1 MSSIFTLTRVAPA
14 PDRAAAPLR
23 RDAPHAPAQSAAPLA
38 ALQARYRITPATPD
52 TGELRSSSRL
62 FSRDRDCH
70 VNTRGHGT
78 GYGSA
83 RQQSVRLQDRT
94 VAIQDV
100 AGALRASVQARARV
114 GHEVPGLP
122 GAFDDIQRRMEA
134 LSQQRGITVAMLR
147 QLVRLEAQGFVG
159 GAPAICQALGIEV
172 APPEQ
177 RTPAPTRAACP
188 AAAPVRA
195 APAAAAGA
203 RELPSPPRA
212 LDFSTTSP
220 VRTPRLQPEGRYGGL
235 TPDRPATSADAE
247 AVVFHASRS
256 AAAVGPASV
265 SGAGVDRQG
274 DAVRY
279 FQGKYRVF
287 AEGRPLQALTVLM
300 LQLDSD
306 PAFRH
311 LLQPREGE
319 AGITYDLKLTH
330 AVDLIRSH
338 AGNHHIPP
346 ENLATRAM
354 IERIGQPTLKLR
366 H

>member
-1 MSSIFTLTRVAPA
+1 MPRIIDLPRVDPA
-14 PDRAAAPLR
+14 PGLAAATLR
-23 RDAPHAPAQSAAPLA
+23 RDAPQAQTQAQPASPLA
-38 ALQARYRITPATPD
+38 ALLARYRITAATPG
-52 TGELRSSSRL
+52 TGELRSSSRF

-70 VNTRGHGT
+70 VNTRGHAT
-78 GYGSA
+78 GHGSA
-83 RQQSVRLQDRT
+83 RQQAARLQDRT
-94 VAIQDV
+94 VAIRDV
-100 AGALRASVQARARV
+100 ARALQVSLDARARGV
-114 GHEVPGLP
+114 
-122 GAFDDIQRRMEA
+122 AFDDIQRRMEA
-134 LSQQRGITVAMLR
+134 LSQQRGITVATLR
-147 QLVRLEAQGFVG
+147 QLVTLEAQGFVG
-159 GAPAICQALGIEV
+159 GAPAIFQALGIEV
-172 APPEQ
+172 ASREQ
-177 RTPAPTRAACP
+177 RTPAPTRAAGP

-195 APAAAAGA
+195 APAAAGGA

-220 VRTPRLQPEGRYGGL
+220 VRTPRPQGEGKYGGL

-256 AAAVGPASV
+256 AAAVGPTSV

-274 DAVRY
+274 DAVRH